1 VNAVL
6 APVLRQIN
14 AAHGT
19 AFVLGARFP
28 RGGHGAVRLC
38 DAAGAGFVLK
48 WQPGA
53 TDPGALPAEVPLLD
67 RLRAAG
73 YPVPRYVA
81 WGVLAAP
88 AGRYTV
94 QEQLPGASA
103 WGLRGAALEAAL
115 ALNDLQ
121 AGAGAALEGFA
132 RAAGLPPYEPWRERL
147 PRLARAGGD
156 DFCRLDAMRSHSPR
170 TAALLA
176 RLQAYIAAHAPRLAA
191 RPAED
196 VVHFDFAGPN
206 ILVAGGRVTGVVDWG
221 PLPGDRAFDLA
232 SLLFYD
238 GYYADVAATRA
249 RVWARALELVDAT
262 TFGVYLAH
270 LVHRQTDWSLRHH
283 DAAMVARVLGIGAA
297 VLRDLDRRRGR
308 PPLPRGRTT
317 AADGVTRAGGAGGA
331 PRPARRRGGGPGSSR
346 RARGGRAPR
355 R

>member
-1 VNAVL
+1 VRAAL

-19 AFVLGARFP
+19 ALALGARYP
-28 RGGHGAVRLC
+28 RGGHGAVRLR
-38 DAAGAGFVLK
+38 DATGAGFVLK

-73 YPVPRYVA
+73 YPLPRYVA

-94 QEQLPGASA
+94 QEELPGESA
-103 WGLRGAALEAAL
+103 WGLRGAALEDAL
-115 ALNDLQ
+115 ALNDRQ

-132 RAAGLPPYEPWRERL
+132 RAAGLPPYEPWRARL
-147 PRLARAGGD
+147 PRLAREGGD
-156 DFCRLDAMRSHSPR
+156 GFCLLDAMRTHSPR

-176 RLQAYIAAHAPRLAA
+176 RLQAYVAAHAPRLAA
-191 RPAED
+191 RPARD

-206 ILVAGGRVTGVVDWG
+206 ILVARGRVTGVVDWG
-221 PLPGDRAFDLA
+221 PLPGDRTFDLA

-249 RVWARALELVDAT
+249 RVWGRALELVDAT

-297 VLRDLDRRRGR
+297 VLRDLDRHRRR
-308 PPLPRGRTT
+308 PPSPSRG
-317 AADGVTRAGGAGGA
+317 AAAAGGAAGA
-331 PRPARRRGGGPGSSR
+331 VR
-346 RARGGRAPR
+346 RAKR
-355 R
+355 